1 MVEKKCGLV
10 KDIQW
15 LANLGICLLNSEDGG
30 MIVQEVVKL
39 SLSVEIK
46 EKQVLDLILMQFKAE
61 ERVLTEVHKLRY
73 VVHPVLTKM
82 YHDQK
87 EFYCRN
93 NMKRDVAN
101 FVAKYMVYHYV
112 KIEYLRPGDMSQ
124 EAELPMWKWKVINM
138 EFVIGFPCLVD
149 YLPLIGFAYNNSYNL
164 SIEMDP
170 FKDLYGRRD
179 RSPIVW
185 FKVCETRLFG
195 LDMVHQAMEK
205 VKVILDRLNTAHSH
219 QKYYTNMRRRKLKF
233 KVGD

>member
-61 ERVLTEVHKLRY
+61 ERVLTEVHKL
-73 VVHPVLTKM
+73 
-82 YHDQK
+82 
-87 EFYCRN
+87 
-93 NMKRDVAN
+93 
-101 FVAKYMVYHYV
+101 
-112 KIEYLRPGDMSQ
+112 S
-124 EAELPMWKWKVINM
+124 
-138 EFVIGFPCLVD
+138 LVD
-149 YLPLIGFAYNNSYNL
+149 YLPLIRFAYNNSYNL

-170 FKDLYGRRD
+170 SKDLYGRRD

-195 LDMVHQAMEK
+195 SDMVHQAMEK